1 MARSQLNILFVE
13 MVPRTDVTSYM
24 CNGRWK
30 IRGALITVLNEFD
43 GLVRPW
49 TQGTFELGVT
59 VQYD

>member
-1 MARSQLNILFVE
+1 ME
-13 MVPRTDVTSYM
+13 D
-24 CNGRWK
+24 GRFEE
-30 IRGALITVLNEFD
+30 RLITVLNEFD